1 MAKLT
6 TAEFIDAIKE
16 LSVLELNDLVKA
28 CEEEF
33 GVSAAAGVV
42 VAAAGG
48 DAAAAEEKTE
58 FDVELTEVGP
68 NKVKVI
74 KVVREITG
82 LGLKEA
88 KDAVDGAPKVIKEQ
102 ADKASAEDAKAKLE
116 AEGAKVTLKQSVRK
130 RRETNNNPAEM
141 LAFLLGYFIQL
152 YPLSLSE
159 KVLKIILAIPLILL
173 YSISCT
179 IVVHQAFPCS
189 FLGKTRLK

>member
-16 LSVLELNDLVKA
+16 LTVLELNDLVKA

-48 DAAAAEEKTE
+48 AADGGAEEKTE

-74 KVVREITG
+74 KVVREATG

-88 KDAVDGAPKVIKEQ
+88 KDVVDGAPKVIKEGASKEE
-102 ADKASAEDAKAKLE
+102 ADDIKAKLE
-116 AEGAKVTLKQSVRK
+116 AEGAKVTLK
-130 RRETNNNPAEM
+130 
-141 LAFLLGYFIQL
+141 
-152 YPLSLSE
+152 
-159 KVLKIILAIPLILL
+159 
-173 YSISCT
+173 
-179 IVVHQAFPCS
+179 
-189 FLGKTRLK
+189 